1 MSAKKIE
8 FKNVW
13 KVYAACAGDALKE
26 IKQARL
32 SGAPVPPYVVG
43 VEDVSFDINQG
54 EIFCIIGLSGSG
66 KSTLLRHINGL
77 IKPTAGEVII
87 DGISIKDLSDAR
99 LLQLRSQKIGMVF
112 QHVALLP
119 NRTVTENVALGL
131 EIRGVKRAERRQLAQ
146 EALERVKLPQWGAFY
161 PDELSGGM
169 QQRVGLARALVT
181 DPEILLMDEP
191 FSALDPI
198 IRRQLQDQFIEISAK
213 AHKTTVFI
221 THDIE
226 EAVRL
231 GDRIAIMNKG
241 KVEQIGTPQDILLR
255 PATPYVRE
263 FVSHVTLLDK
273 LVAGDIMQSTSVT
286 PKSLN
291 VACDG
296 GTIDAQTPVAEV
308 IRRGIS
314 GTGTLL
320 VSRSGTNVGMIGR
333 QEILAFLTM
342 RPDSDR

>member
-1 MSAKKIE
+1 MSFKKIE

-13 KVYAACAGDALKE
+13 KVYAAREGDALEE
-26 IKQARL
+26 IKRSRL
-32 SGAPVPPYVVG
+32 SGARVPPYVVG
-43 VEDVSFDINQG
+43 VEDVTFDINEG

-77 IKPTAGEVII
+77 IKPTAGEVVI
-87 DGISIKDLSDAR
+87 DGASINDLSEAR

-119 NRTVTENVALGL
+119 NRTVVENVALGL
-131 EIRGVKRAERRQLAQ
+131 EIRGVKKAERRQLAQ
-146 EALERVKLPQWGAFY
+146 AALERVQLPQWGAFY

-198 IRRQLQDQFIEISAK
+198 IRRQLQDQFMEISAK
-213 AHKTTVFI
+213 ATKTTVFI

-226 EAVRL
+226 EAARL

-273 LVAGDIMQSTSVT
+273 LVAGDIMQSTSEVAD
-286 PKSLN
+286 SLN

-296 GTIDAQTPVAEV
+296 SSIDAQTPVAEV

-320 VSRSGTNVGMIGR
+320 VSRGGTNVGMIGR
-333 QEILAFLTM
+333 EEILTFLEM
-342 RPDSDR
+342 RPDRDR

>member
-1 MSAKKIE
+1 MSVKKIE

-13 KVYAACAGDALKE
+13 KVYAAREGDALEE
-26 IKQARL
+26 IKRSRL

-77 IKPTAGEVII
+77 IKPTAGQIVI
-87 DGISIKDLSDAR
+87 DGASINDLSEAR
-99 LLQLRSQKIGMVF
+99 LLQLRSRKIGMVF

-131 EIRGVKRAERRQLAQ
+131 EIRGVKKAERRQLAQ
-146 EALERVKLPQWGAFY
+146 EALERVQLPEWAAFY

-213 AHKTTVFI
+213 ATKTTVFI

-226 EAVRL
+226 EAARL

-273 LVAGDIMQSTSVT
+273 LVAGDIMQSTSEIVD
-286 PKSLN
+286 SVN

-296 GTIDAQTPVAEV
+296 GSIDAQTPVAEV

-314 GTGTLL
+314 ATGTLL
-320 VSRSGTNVGMIGR
+320 VSRGSTNVGMIGR
-333 QEILAFLTM
+333 EEILTFLTM
-342 RPDSDR
+342 RPDRDR